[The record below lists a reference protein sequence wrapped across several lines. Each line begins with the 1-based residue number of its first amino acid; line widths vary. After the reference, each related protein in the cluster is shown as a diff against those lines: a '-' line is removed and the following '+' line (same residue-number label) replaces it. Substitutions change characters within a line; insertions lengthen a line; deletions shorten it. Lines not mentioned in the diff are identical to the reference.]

1 MKDGENYI
9 EESNGKIKPQDDK
22 KAKNIDINGDPLM
35 NSGAILLP
43 PI

>member
-9 EESNGKIKPQDDK
+9 EESNDKIKPQDEK
-22 KAKNIDINGDPLM
+22 QVKTAEINGDPLM